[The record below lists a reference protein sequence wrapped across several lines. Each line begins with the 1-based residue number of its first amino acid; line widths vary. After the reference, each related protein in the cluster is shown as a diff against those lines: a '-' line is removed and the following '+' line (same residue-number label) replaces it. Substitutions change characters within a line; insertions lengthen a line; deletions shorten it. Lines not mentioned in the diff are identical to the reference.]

1 MMMKWLLW
9 LFLAA
14 LVSAKV
20 RYDKHQ
26 VFRLVPEDK
35 HQLQAL
41 RDLEEQVQ
49 GVSWGQP
56 NIRNKMTSIEFLQVG
71 KTWRQSLDKFF

>member
-1 MMMKWLLW
+1 
-9 LFLAA
+9 
-14 LVSAKV
+14 
-20 RYDKHQ
+20 

>member
-20 RYDKHQ
+20 RYDKYQ

-49 GVSWGQP
+49 GVS
-56 NIRNKMTSIEFLQVG
+56 
-71 KTWRQSLDKFF
+71 